1 MDAGHSGLK
10 AVEIRHVSSMSLP
23 ACIASSFA
31 RSKNLGQVATRDQL
45 LPDYA
50 YRAPDTLG
58 GIIAPQIYYF
68 PRREGVF
75 SSPKKSITV
84 CRLP

>member
-10 AVEIRHVSSMSLP
+10 AVEILHVSSMSLP

-50 YRAPDTLG
+50 YRAPNTLG
-58 GIIAPQIYYF
+58 GIIAPKYT
-68 PRREGVF
+68 
-75 SSPKKSITV
+75 ITPEEKV
-84 CRLP
+84 SLVLRKNL